1 VTDRTG
7 EFSPLSCDN
16 NYRCNVARDFVPGC
30 FNRYIFVLAEID
42 ARVARTEEVVLHPF
56 VPRHRYG
63 PVVLVATVPVVVPT
77 SSSAAATTTAAASA
91 SFAAVLVPTAASVA
105 RLLRFLP
112 AIITGQVTLPFLK
125 AATAAAAT
133 AGATASTPI
142 IVSFERLAILVASIP
157 AQKKIQTVNIRS
169 AIATGSETN
178 LRSSGAT
185 ISPENE
191 KTNTETSNKHNPGL
205 QCDLRGN
212 CATDG
217 RILLNYCVCY

>member
-1 VTDRTG
+1 MTDRTG

-30 FNRYIFVLAEID
+30 FNRYIFVLAEVD
-42 ARVARTEEVVLHPF
+42 ARVARAEEVVLHPF

-157 AQKKIQTVNIRS
+157 AQKKFKPSIFVRRSQQEVKEIFGRAEQQFRPKMRKQTLKHSINIIQAYNVIYEG
-169 AIATGSETN
+169 IAQQM
-178 LRSSGAT
+178 AAF
-185 ISPENE
+185 
-191 KTNTETSNKHNPGL
+191 
-205 QCDLRGN
+205 C
-212 CATDG
+212 
-217 RILLNYCVCY
+217 